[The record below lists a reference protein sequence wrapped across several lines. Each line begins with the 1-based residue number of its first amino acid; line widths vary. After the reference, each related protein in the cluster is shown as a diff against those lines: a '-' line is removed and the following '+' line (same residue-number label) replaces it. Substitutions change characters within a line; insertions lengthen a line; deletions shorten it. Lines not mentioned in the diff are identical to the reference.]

1 MDCCKYV
8 NADASGF
15 LISTLQVVLFPVL
28 SGAFLNQYFQP
39 LVKLVSPLMPP
50 MALAAV
56 AILCGNAI
64 ALSSSSILMCGGQ
77 VISASSLL
85 HASGFFF
92 GYVLARMVGLDVS
105 SSRTISIEVGMQNSQ
120 PLGFFL
126 VPHTFGDPLTAVPCA
141 VSSVIQAIFGSM
153 LAGICRHSVSAEMKD

>member
-1 MDCCKYV
+1 
-8 NADASGF
+8 
-15 LISTLQVVLFPVL
+15 
-28 SGAFLNQYFQP
+28 
-39 LVKLVSPLMPP
+39 MPP

-105 SSRTISIEVGMQNSQ
+105 SSRTISIEVGMQVKFAVYNYNIIHRLSCIIARMFDAPFCGHCFKYKIIYLSLHFIMQNSQ